1 MSNQKTL
8 EWVKHILR
16 YLQGTKDMGLF
27 FSNTCKEDLI
37 GFADAG
43 YLSDPHTARSQT
55 GYVFT
60 CGGTAISWRSMKQ
73 TLAATSSNHAEILA
87 IHEASRE
94 CIWLRSVVNT
104 FEKIVVYR
112 QEKELQRLC
121 MKIMLLASHNSR
133 MGTLKETE
141 RSTSYRSFSSPM
153 SYRRMAM

>member
-1 MSNQKTL
+1 
-8 EWVKHILR
+8 
-16 YLQGTKDMGLF
+16 
-27 FSNTCKEDLI
+27 
-37 GFADAG
+37 
-43 YLSDPHTARSQT
+43 
-55 GYVFT
+55 
-60 CGGTAISWRSMKQ
+60 MKQ

-153 SYRRMAM
+153 SYRRMAMKSPLGKEALPWFSILPSESINNFNELTRVFVKHYSMNMVKSGKNLSTLIQERGEPLHAFIERF